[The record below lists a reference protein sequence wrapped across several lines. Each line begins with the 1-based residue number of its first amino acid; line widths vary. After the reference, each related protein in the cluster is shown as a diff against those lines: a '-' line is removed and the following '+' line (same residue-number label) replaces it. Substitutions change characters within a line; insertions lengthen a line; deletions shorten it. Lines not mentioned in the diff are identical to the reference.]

1 MEQING
7 NLDYTN
13 LITPAPN
20 VWTKD
25 MNSLFLDSSIILN
38 EPDRWNFMVV
48 PRDSVGSFEFFDK
61 SKKKTGKLASKK
73 DIGIYFIKRLKIS
86 TGEWIYWYVGETG
99 VSFNHR
105 MYMFVRSLRKSCT
118 DGDQPHSAAVAVHE
132 YCFDDDWSYP
142 HWVDLD
148 SKYMFLPDFRFCFI
162 HFDELDFNLVN
173 RTITETHLYGK
184 EEYFKTDE
192 DLRKEFETKC
202 INEFKPI
209 ANQRQRNELYRY
221 REHVVENNILEK
233 FAEINV

>member
-1 MEQING
+1 
-7 NLDYTN
+7 
-13 LITPAPN
+13 
-20 VWTKD
+20 
-25 MNSLFLDSSIILN
+25 
-38 EPDRWNFMVV
+38 
-48 PRDSVGSFEFFDK
+48 
-61 SKKKTGKLASKK
+61 
-73 DIGIYFIKRLKIS
+73 
-86 TGEWIYWYVGETG
+86 
-99 VSFNHR
+99 
-105 MYMFVRSLRKSCT
+105 
-118 DGDQPHSAAVAVHE
+118 
-132 YCFDDDWSYP
+132 
-142 HWVDLD
+142 
-148 SKYMFLPDFRFCFI
+148 MFLPDFRFCFI